1 MSQESEIILR
11 NEMNGKEY
19 EKKLINNIQ
28 IKYKEYISSQ
38 WRYF

>member
-1 MSQESEIILR
+1 MNQEYEIILR

-19 EKKLINNIQ
+19 EKKLINNIP
-28 IKYKEYISSQ
+28 IKYKKYISSQ